1 MNNPRAVMGVCVY
14 SGDLHVGGQYRQRNS
29 DMHPHKHLP
38 SASAR
43 HAQRLEQSDCQ
54 SESHYFVPLE
64 ILGAFRVDASAP
76 LLNAAFERKATV
88 RKPRF

>member
-43 HAQRLEQSDCQ
+43 HAQRLEQCNYQ

-64 ILGAFRVDASAP
+64 ISSPRDSVEFPSQ
-76 LLNAAFERKATV
+76 LLY
-88 RKPRF
+88 KPV